1 MHANVATIHPTTVTP
16 ACVIQS
22 AKAEHVPLAALVA
35 IMAQEGGQ
43 IGKAHENPD
52 RSYDYGPMQ
61 VNSRWLPTLRR
72 YGISR
77 AELEDN
83 GCVNVLVGA
92 WILRRQ
98 IKPKQSQA
106 IWAAIGHYHSHN
118 ARLSYAYQHHVWQR
132 MNRLAHSYS
141 FKMVLRRANGQN

>member
-1 MHANVATIHPTTVTP
+1 MHASMPTIRPTKVTP
-16 ACVIQS
+16 ACVMRS
-22 AKAEHVPLAALVA
+22 ARAEHVPLAALVA
-35 IMAQEGGQ
+35 IMDQEGGQ

-77 AELEDN
+77 AELENN

-98 IKPKQSQA
+98 MQHKPKA
-106 IWAAIGHYHSHN
+106 IWSAIGHYHSHN